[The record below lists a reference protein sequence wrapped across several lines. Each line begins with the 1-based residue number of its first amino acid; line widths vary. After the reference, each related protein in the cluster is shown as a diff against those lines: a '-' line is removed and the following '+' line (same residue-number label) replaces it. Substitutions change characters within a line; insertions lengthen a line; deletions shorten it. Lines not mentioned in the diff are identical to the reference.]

1 VELTKTP
8 VRPCSVC
15 GRELFVYRGDYVGF
29 PVDYICCEY
38 AANSQCIVCCV
49 EHRELWIRIGA
60 IDDFEIWV
68 ADIRRKSAQCS

>member
-1 VELTKTP
+1 M
-8 VRPCSVC
+8 R
-15 GRELFVYRGDYVGF
+15 
-29 PVDYICCEY
+29 Y